1 MEYVDTASGTLSSSQ
16 RSRVRQSTAQKSART
31 QPHEPFPCRSASA
44 VVGSSSPTGTRFFAT
59 RLVGML
65 SEPGCP
71 EKSGLKSIHRTIRQ
85 RFSSVSVTPA
95 EGRRTDRTG
104 APNAGRSGAKVL
116 TLMGFRHTNST
127 EEDPGGWN
135 GTGRKGPLP
144 PRSASPRRAPRPVLC
159 GLVERVRGAD
169 VDVSK
174 RVRQRRE
181 LLPPVL
187 REEAGHC

>member
-1 MEYVDTASGTLSSSQ
+1 MEEQYRPDRYAIFTRLRESEATICPLEYVDTASGTLSSSQ

-104 APNAGRSGAKVL
+104 APNAGKSCAKAQ
-116 TLMGFRHTNST
+116 TLRGFPHTNST
-127 EEDPGGWN
+127 EEDPG
-135 GTGRKGPLP
+135 
-144 PRSASPRRAPRPVLC
+144 
-159 GLVERVRGAD
+159 
-169 VDVSK
+169 
-174 RVRQRRE
+174 
-181 LLPPVL
+181 
-187 REEAGHC
+187 